1 MLICVGARFGP
12 GGRAILTDA
21 QLQAAPLEALTAE
34 LFKKRQAN
42 AKRYSVASFLG
53 EQLNYAKE
61 LAVFRVKV
69 VAAPKS
75 LGWVNCDRPTPP
87 LLTRL
92 VMSSSSRV
100 GRPTGGLAK
109 LSLVRLGLEHPAT
122 QPADISLVL
131 RDKRCVIRG
140 DASAGR
146 VTFEQLADSTAA
158 TLVAIRREQGQL
170 YLGLRD
176 VVVSQRVEPPLLFRP
191 VTVAELRSAMARF
204 DL

>member
-1 MLICVGARFGP
+1 
-12 GGRAILTDA
+12 
-21 QLQAAPLEALTAE
+21 
-34 LFKKRQAN
+34 
-42 AKRYSVASFLG
+42 
-53 EQLNYAKE
+53 
-61 LAVFRVKV
+61 VFRVKV
-69 VAAPKS
+69 VATPKAM
-75 LGWVNCDRPTPP
+75 GWYNCDRPTPP

-92 VMSSSSRV
+92 TMSSNKKAPS
-100 GRPTGGLAK
+100 GGLAK
-109 LSLVRLGLEHPAT
+109 LALVHLGLEHPAS

-146 VTFEQLADSTAA
+146 VTFEQLADSTVA

-176 VVVSQRVEPPLLFRP
+176 VVVSQRVEPALEFRP
-191 VTVAELRSAMARF
+191 VTVAELKAAVARF